1 MNRSNARRFAVDM
14 LARSTLLGVGSVSL
28 CESLL
33 MDKDLNG
40 LSIDP
45 DMSMCFVRVDFGVS
59 FLQFALPGIGSLSGD
74 GFGAGLNP
82 GTR

>member
-1 MNRSNARRFAVDM
+1 M
-14 LARSTLLGVGSVSL
+14 
-28 CESLL
+28 SLL

-45 DMSMCFVRVDFGVS
+45 DMSMCFVRVDLGVS
-59 FLQFALPGIGSLSGD
+59 FLQFALPGMGSLSGD

-82 GTR
+82 GTSKQT